1 MTLAKALKNEALES
15 RRKRRRKRRGSR
27 KAGGEEAGGG
37 KAGAKRPEASELE
50 TQAKN
55 KRFLVFILREQRE
68 AISDFTWGGA
78 WLDLHLKTA
87 RKTGMFLAR
96 SCPPS
101 KELLLRLPP
110 RWREGTL
117 EADGLCSQLSFT
129 HCSRDLGQGASSL

>member
-15 RRKRRRKRRGSR
+15 WRKRRRKRRGSR

-37 KAGAKRPEASELE
+37 KAGAKRLEASELE

-55 KRFLVFILREQRE
+55 KRFLVFILREHRE